1 MYTYTLMCAC
11 LYVYLCECVYVHRNN
26 IFGVFAKN
34 ILCRDDLQV
43 HILKP
48 ISKAIHPSQGITV
61 LREP

>member
-1 MYTYTLMCAC
+1 MCIYVYQCVC
-11 LYVYLCECVYVHRNN
+11 LYVYLCECVYVHINN

-43 HILKP
+43 HILKS
-48 ISKAIHPSQGITV
+48 ISKAIHPSQDITV